1 MQTASLRKSSSS
13 DLVQMA
19 TWGERKVGK
28 EERRDKEGGLL
39 LLHTIIIVIN
49 KRQVLYAALD
59 IY

>member
-1 MQTASLRKSSSS
+1 MCRWQLG
-13 DLVQMA
+13 D
-19 TWGERKVGK
+19 ERKVGK